1 MRRLAL
7 RFTTEIARSPQE
19 VFDYLADVRRH
30 AEWSPKAYRI
40 DGLAEG
46 PVHLGSTFTS
56 YGYVPR
62 EPDHRNEVEVTRFD
76 PPKEIEFTAMD
87 RGEPFVNRYTLTPQG
102 VGTRVDRV
110 MDMPR
115 PDGLMGAVLPLFA
128 AGFIKPAVGK
138 GMGMLKQ
145 RLEQGG
151 GGA

>member
-7 RFTTEIARSPQE
+7 KFTTEVARPPQE
-19 VFDYLADVRRH
+19 VFDYLADPRRH
-30 AEWSPKAYRI
+30 AEWSPKPYRVE
-40 DGLAEG
+40 GLAEG
-46 PVHLGSTFTS
+46 PVRLGSTFAS
-56 YGYVPR
+56 FGYVPR
-62 EPDHRNEVEVTRFD
+62 DADHRNEVEVTKFD

-102 VGTRVDRV
+102 SGTRVDRV

-138 GMGMLKQ
+138 GMTMLKR
-145 RLEQGG
+145 RLEEDGG
-151 GGA
+151 SV